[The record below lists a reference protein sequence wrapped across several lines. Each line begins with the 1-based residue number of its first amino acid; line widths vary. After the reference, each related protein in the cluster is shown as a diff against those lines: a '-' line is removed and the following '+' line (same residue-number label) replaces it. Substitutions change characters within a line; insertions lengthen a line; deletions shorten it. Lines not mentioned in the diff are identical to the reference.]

1 MDQNE
6 QHSQST
12 SQQGTQPVE
21 PTRVVKQTVQ
31 VNNEGKALTITGMVL
46 GIASIVLFLVPVL
59 GFLLG
64 IAGLVLGIIALR
76 KKFYGRGM
84 AIAAMITGAIGV
96 LLGLIMAGIIISLV
110 IIWQNASQRQQNQQ
124 AQHSR
129 RYSDDMSSRYDHGKA
144 LQQQEE
150 KKQAKMQKAREEYIK
165 LTPGTSTRAQADTAM
180 GTSGMSA
187 RVKVGSQEYD
197 TVRGYTVGSDTY
209 YLYFK
214 GNTLVKKQTAAEYEA
229 EQSLK

>member
-6 QHSQST
+6 QRSQST
-12 SQQGTQPVE
+12 PQSGAQPVE
-21 PTRVVKQTVQ
+21 PTRIVKQTVQ

-64 IAGLVLGIIALR
+64 IAGLVLGIMALR

-84 AIAAMITGAIGV
+84 AIAATITGAIGT
-96 LLGLIMAGIIISLV
+96 LLGLVTVGVVIFLV
-110 IIWQNASQRQQNQQ
+110 ILGQNAI
-124 AQHSR
+124 QHSR
-129 RYSDDMSSRYDHGKA
+129 KYGNDMSSRYDHQKV

-197 TVRGYTVGSDTY
+197 TVRSYTVGSDTY

-214 GNTLVKKQTAAEYEA
+214 DDTLVKKQTAAEYKA
-229 EQSLK
+229 EQSLQ

>member
-1 MDQNE
+1 MNE
-6 QHSQST
+6 NQQH
-12 SQQGTQPVE
+12 TQPEQQTSSQETEAVH
-21 PTRVVKQTVQ
+21 VVQQSVPA
-31 VNNEGKALTITGMVL
+31 NIEGKAFTITGMVL
-46 GIASIVLFLVPVL
+46 GIASIVLFLVPIL
-59 GFLLG
+59 GLILG
-64 IAGLVLGIIALR
+64 IAGLVLGIMALR

-84 AIAAMITGAIGV
+84 AIAATITGAIGT
-96 LLGLIMAGIIISLV
+96 LLGLVTVGVVIFLV
-110 IIWQNASQRQQNQQ
+110 ILGQNAI
-124 AQHSR
+124 QHSR
-129 RYSDDMSSRYDHGKA
+129 KYGNDMSSRYDHQKV

-197 TVRGYTVGSDTY
+197 TVRSYTVGSDTY

-214 GNTLVKKQTAAEYEA
+214 GNTLVKKQTAAEYKA
-229 EQSLK
+229 EQSLQ

>member
-1 MDQNE
+1 MDQNQ
-6 QHSQST
+6 QH
-12 SQQGTQPVE
+12 TQPEQQVSTQQAE
-21 PTRVVKQTVQ
+21 PVRIVQQPAPVDTR
-31 VNNEGKALTITGMVL
+31 GKAFTVTGMAL
-46 GIASIVLFLVPVL
+46 GIASVVLFLVPIFGL
-59 GFLLG
+59 ILG
-64 IAGLVLGIIALR
+64 IAGLVLGIMALR

-84 AIAAMITGAIGV
+84 AIAATITGAIGT
-96 LLGLIMAGIIISLV
+96 LLGLVTVGVVIFLV
-110 IIWQNASQRQQNQQ
+110 IVGQNAI
-124 AQHSR
+124 QHSR
-129 RYSDDMSSRYDHGKA
+129 KYGNDMSSRYDHQKV

-197 TVRGYTVGSDTY
+197 TVRSYTVGSDTY

-214 GNTLVKKQTAAEYEA
+214 GNTLVKKQTAAEYKA
-229 EQSLK
+229 EQSLQ

>member
-1 MDQNE
+1 MNE
-6 QHSQST
+6 N
-12 SQQGTQPVE
+12 QQRTQPEQQTSSQETEAVH
-21 PTRVVKQTVQ
+21 VVQQSVPAN
-31 VNNEGKALTITGMVL
+31 VEGKAFTITGMVL
-46 GIASIVLFLVPVL
+46 GIASIVLFLVPIFGL
-59 GFLLG
+59 ILG
-64 IAGLVLGIIALR
+64 IAGLVLGIMALR

-84 AIAAMITGAIGV
+84 AIAATITGAIGT
-96 LLGLIMAGIIISLV
+96 LLGLVTVGVVIFLV
-110 IIWQNASQRQQNQQ
+110 ILGQNAI
-124 AQHSR
+124 QHSR
-129 RYSDDMSSRYDHGKA
+129 KYGNDMSSRYDHQKV

-187 RVKVGSQEYD
+187 RVNVGSQEYD

-214 GNTLVKKQTAAEYEA
+214 GNTLVKKQTAAEYKA
-229 EQSLK
+229 EQSLQ

>member
-6 QHSQST
+6 QRSQST

-96 LLGLIMAGIIISLV
+96 LLGLITVGIIISLV
-110 IIWQNASQRQQNQQ
+110 IIGQNA

-129 RYSDDMSSRYDHGKA
+129 RYSDDMSSRYDHRKA